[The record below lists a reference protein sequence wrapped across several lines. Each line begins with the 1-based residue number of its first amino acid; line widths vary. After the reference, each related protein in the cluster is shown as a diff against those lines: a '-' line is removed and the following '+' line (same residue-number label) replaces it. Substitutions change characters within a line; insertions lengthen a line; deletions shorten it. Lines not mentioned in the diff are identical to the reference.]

1 MVRSIRLF
9 ALLMSLVIAGCATT
23 ASVQEKSK
31 EQIVSERAKARW
43 QHLIKGE
50 FDLAYGL
57 STPAYR
63 SAVSE
68 QHFRS
73 AFKAGLWRSAEVKSV
88 QCGEADVCRVDV
100 EIDFQ
105 YVAKMAGPVAGKRVL
120 SETWRKDVG
129 EWWHVPDMR

>member
-1 MVRSIRLF
+1 
-9 ALLMSLVIAGCATT
+9 
-23 ASVQEKSK
+23 
-31 EQIVSERAKARW
+31 VSERAKARW

-50 FDLAYGL
+50 FDLAYGF

-68 QHFRS
+68 QQFRS
-73 AFKAGLWRSAEVKSV
+73 AFKPGLWRAAEVKSV

-105 YVAKMAGPVAGKRVL
+105 YVVKMAGPVVGKRVL

>member
-1 MVRSIRLF
+1 MP
-9 ALLMSLVIAGCATT
+9 LVIVGCATT

-31 EQIVSERAKARW
+31 EQVVSERAKARW

-50 FDLAYGL
+50 FDLAYGFA
-57 STPAYR
+57 SPAYR
-63 SAVSE
+63 SGVSE
-68 QHFRS
+68 QQFRS
-73 AFKAGLWRSAEVKSV
+73 GLKAGLWRDAEVKSV
-88 QCGEADVCRVDV
+88 QCDAADVCRV
-100 EIDFQ
+100 EIEIEFQ